1 MKPLSSFLVIA
12 GLAIAIAACNGGS
25 NPLSLSYKPESKE
38 DLLASSG
45 FKILS
50 LNTPSKIA
58 AFKKLPA
65 HRLTQTTFK
74 GRQVWIY
81 PDRNVCGCLY
91 VGSQQAY
98 DTFIKKGRNQMI
110 DTAVNTMY
118 NPDPGDPYNPT
129 ATEASLDWG
138 DAWDDADAYGLYI
151 N

>member
-1 MKPLSSFLVIA
+1 VKPLTSFFAVLGLSIA
-12 GLAIAIAACNGGS
+12 LSACTTGS

-50 LNTPSKIA
+50 LNTPTKVA
-58 AFKKLPA
+58 AFKGLPA
-65 HRLTQTTFK
+65 HRLTRTTFK
-74 GRQVWIY
+74 GRQVWVY

-91 VGSQQAY
+91 IGSQAAY
-98 DTFIKKGRNQMI
+98 DTFIKKGRQQMI

-129 ATEASLDWG
+129 ATMATLDWD
-138 DAWDDADAYGLYI
+138 DAWDDSDAYDLYL

>member
-1 MKPLSSFLVIA
+1 MKPFASI
-12 GLAIAIAACNGGS
+12 LAIVGASAALLACA
-25 NPLSLSYKPESKE
+25 YKPESKE
-38 DLLASSG
+38 DLLSSSG

-50 LNTPSKIA
+50 LNTPAKVT
-58 AFKKLPA
+58 AFKGLPA

-98 DTFIKKGRNQMI
+98 NTFIKKGTQQMI
-110 DTAVNTMY
+110 DTRVNQMY
-118 NPDPGDPYNPT
+118 SPDPGDPYNPT
-129 ATEASLDWG
+129 ATMASLDWG
-138 DAWDDADAYGLYI
+138 DAWDDSDAYGLYV